1 MDYIQEKEKSFHFD
15 LYRRLPV
22 SLVRGKGTRVWDSQ
36 NKEYIDFLA
45 GIAVNALGHSHP
57 AMIEALHTQANKL
70 IHISNIYYNEPQA
83 ILAESLSDISGYERS
98 FFCNSGLEANEAAIK
113 LARKYGYN
121 LKKKG
126 AIISFTNSF
135 HGRSI
140 ASISLGGEKLQRGFG
155 PLPDGFL
162 QLPYNDIDSIEKN
175 INEDT
180 IAVFIEAIQGE
191 GGIIPGSKKFMSRL
205 EELCRKNKVLLI
217 FDEIQTGFGRTGK
230 LFGYQHF
237 PVSPDI
243 ITLGKALGGGFPIG
257 AILTSEKISRNF
269 EYGDHGTTFGGNP
282 LACAVANTVISTII
296 KDNLIKNAEEKG
308 KYLKSKLQALRN
320 ISIVKDIRGKGLM
333 AGVELSIPC
342 RPIVLKMLNEGYL
355 INCTAEK
362 TLRFLPPLIITE
374 TEIDGMIEI
383 LEGILVAEIQEK

>member
-1 MDYIQEKEKSFHFD
+1 MDHIQEKEKSFHFD

-22 SLVRGKGTRVWDSQ
+22 SLVKGKGTRVWDAQ

-57 AMIEALHTQANKL
+57 DMIKALHTQADKL
-70 IHISNIYYNEPQA
+70 IHVSNIYYNEPQA
-83 ILAESLSDISGYERS
+83 ILAESLSDISSFERS

-113 LARKYGYN
+113 LARKYGVN
-121 LKKKG
+121 QNKKG
-126 AIISFTNSF
+126 PIISFSNSF

-140 ASISLGGEKLQRGFG
+140 ASISLGGKKLQNGFG
-155 PLPDGFL
+155 PLPEGFL
-162 QLPYNDIDSIEKN
+162 QLPYNDIDSIENN
-175 INEDT
+175 INKET

-191 GGIIPGSKKFMSRL
+191 GGIIPATNKFMTRL
-205 EELCRKNKVLLI
+205 DELCRKNKVLLI

-237 PVSPDI
+237 NVLPDI

-257 AILTSEKISRNF
+257 AVLTSDKISKNF

-282 LACAVANTVISTII
+282 LACAVANAVLATIL
-296 KDNLIKNAEEKG
+296 KENLIQNAEVMGES
-308 KYLKSKLQALRN
+308 LISKLQSLKK

-342 RPIVLKMLNEGYL
+342 RPIVIKMLHKGYL

-374 TEIDGMIEI
+374 SEIDGMIES
-383 LEGILVAEIQEK
+383 LEGILVEENQ

>member
-1 MDYIQEKEKSFHFD
+1 MDYIQEKEKLFHFD

-22 SLVRGKGTRVWDSQ
+22 SLVRGKGARVWDSQ

-45 GIAVNALGHSHP
+45 GIGVNALGHSHP
-57 AMIEALHTQANKL
+57 AMIEALHTQADKL

-83 ILAESLSDISGYERS
+83 RLAESLSDISGYERS

-121 LKKKG
+121 QKKKG
-126 AIISFTNSF
+126 AIISFSNSF

-140 ASISLGGEKLQRGFG
+140 ASISLGGKKLQKGFG

-205 EELCRKNKVLLI
+205 EELCRKNQALLV

-237 PVSPDI
+237 SVSPDI

-257 AILTSEKISRNF
+257 AVLTSEKISRNF

-282 LACAVANTVISTII
+282 LACAVANAVIATLF
-296 KDNLIKNAEEKG
+296 KENLIINAKEKG
-308 KYLKSKLQALRN
+308 EYLKSKLQALRN

-342 RPIVLKMLNEGYL
+342 RPIVMKMLNEGYL

-374 TEIDGMIEI
+374 TELDGMIET
-383 LEGILVAEIQEK
+383 LEGILVAEIQKK